1 MKKEE
6 REQYVE
12 YRIKTA
18 RKTFDAA
25 KILLENNFY
34 NSAVNR
40 LYYSVFY
47 AVNALLVK
55 NKIIARTHSGIK
67 QQFSL
72 HFIKNKKMSIEYG
85 KLLSE
90 LFDLRQKA
98 DYDNLFEIEGEAVM
112 SILEPVKKMI
122 DEIEKLVKN

>member
-1 MKKEE
+1 MKENE
-6 REQYVE
+6 RVE
-12 YRIKTA
+12 YINHRINSAK
-18 RKTFDAA
+18 KTFNAA
-25 KILLENNFY
+25 KSLIDNEFY

-55 NKIIARTHSGIK
+55 NEITARTHSGIK

-72 HFIKNKKMSIEYG
+72 HFIKNKKLNVKYG
-85 KLLSE
+85 ILLSD

-98 DYDNLFEIEGEAVM
+98 DYDNLFEIEDAAIV
-112 SILEPVKKMI
+112 SLLEPVKNMI
-122 DEIEKLVKN
+122 DEIEKLVTN